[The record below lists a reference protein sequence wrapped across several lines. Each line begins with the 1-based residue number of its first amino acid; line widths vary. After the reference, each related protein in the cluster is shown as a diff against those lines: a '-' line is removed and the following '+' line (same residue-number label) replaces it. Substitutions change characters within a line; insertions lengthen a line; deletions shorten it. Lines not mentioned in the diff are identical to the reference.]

1 LPLQHPA
8 LHGGQSASIEQAG
21 KRLGVLGA
29 LHPALQRRLELNHPV
44 FLFELDLDELQQRG
58 LPVAKDLSRFPEVSR
73 DLAFVVGNETPAAEI
88 LRLLRENAGEFLTDL
103 RIFDVYQGDAVGKN
117 KKSVALG
124 LTWQHPSR
132 TLSDDEINTIIT
144 NCVKALEQQFNAN
157 LRT

>member
-1 LPLQHPA
+1 
-8 LHGGQSASIEQAG
+8 
-21 KRLGVLGA
+21 
-29 LHPALQRRLELNHPV
+29 PV
-44 FLFELDLDELQQRG
+44 YLFELDLNALDQRN
-58 LPVAKDLSRFPEVSR
+58 LPKFSELSRFPEVTR
-73 DLAFVVGNETPAAEI
+73 DLAIVVANEVSAAKI
-88 LRLLRENAGEFLTDL
+88 LATVRDYAGDHLREL

-117 KKSVALG
+117 KKSVAMG